1 MYIESKL
8 DWKLNDLRMKKTFLL
23 LAIVVIAVVGLTSF
37 ETLYPTGA
45 PAGYTGSPGDGQN
58 CTSCHG
64 GTATSSTGWITSN
77 IPASGY
83 VPGTTYQ
90 ITATNSL
97 TGSGKFGFEVS
108 PQNASGTL
116 LGTLAAGAN
125 CQLVGGGKY
134 VTHTNASPSISTWT
148 FNWTAPA
155 AGTGNVTFYGAFAR
169 NKPGPVTL
177 SQLVVSE
184 AASAPGAAGPIT
196 GPTEVCKNSTQSY
209 SIAAVAGATSYVWT
223 VPTGASITS
232 GQGTISISVNFSA
245 SAASGNI
252 SVYGTNTAGNGPA
265 SNKAVTVNS
274 APAQPSAISGN
285 ATACEGSSQVYSVTS
300 VSGVSYTWSVPAGS
314 TITSGQG
321 TNSITVS
328 LGGTSGNISV
338 SASNTC
344 GMSPSSTLAIAPA
357 ALPGMA
363 GTPSGPATVDLGFV
377 TSSQYTT
384 SGTTNTFGYAWMLTP
399 ASAGTLNG
407 TGTTVTVDWNASFV
421 GTASIKCQGIG
432 TCGEGP
438 WSEAFTIEVLNTTGI
453 SDELN
458 AKLLVYPSP
467 SNGNFTVELPSLGAN
482 TVISLVD
489 FSGREVYRSSLTE
502 ARTNFDLQL
511 NKGMYM
517 VIVKNDTATFKK
529 KLVIK

>member
-1 MYIESKL
+1 
-8 DWKLNDLRMKKTFLL
+8 MKKTFLL
-23 LAIVVIAVVGLTSF
+23 LAIVVIAVLGLTSF

-116 LGTLAAGAN
+116 LGTLAAGTN
-125 CQLVGGGKY
+125 SQLVGGGKY

-274 APAQPSAISGN
+274 APAQPSSISGN
-285 ATACEGSSQVYSVTS
+285 ATACQGSSQVYSVTS
-300 VSGVSYTWSVPAGS
+300 VSGVSYTWTVPAGS

-321 TNSITVS
+321 TNSITVT
-328 LGGTSGNISV
+328 LGSTAGNVSV
-338 SASNTC
+338 SSSNTC
-344 GMSPSSTLAIAPA
+344 GVSPSSTLAITPA
-357 ALPGMA
+357 NLPSVA
-363 GTPSGPATVDLGFV
+363 STPSGPAIVDLGFV
-377 TSSQYTT
+377 SSSNYTT
-384 SGTTNTFGYAWMLTP
+384 TGAANATSYEWELLP
-399 ASAGTLNG
+399 ASAGSITGNG
-407 TGTTVTVDWNASFV
+407 TTAVVNWDNYIGAATVKVKGINTCGQGVWSSEFTVD
-421 GTASIKCQGIG
+421 
-432 TCGEGP
+432 
-438 WSEAFTIEVLNTTGI
+438 VLNTTGI
-453 SDELN
+453 ADDLN

-467 SNGNFTVELPSLGAN
+467 SNGNFTVELPSLGTN
-482 TVISLVD
+482 TFISLVD

-511 NKGMYM
+511 NNGMYM
-517 VIVKNDTATFKK
+517 VIVKSDTATFKK